1 MRRTLW
7 PDQESYVGKPV
18 TTKEWYRPL
27 PPDRTFTWSLRDN
40 TNYMESGCLSIL
52 DYTAKNGK
60 EMLRNFYRKGYN
72 SWQKGVK
79 GNPYAFV
86 IAEDQGDPRRVGQ
99 MVELLRNQR
108 IEVSRLT
115 APVTVKEGTFAKG
128 AFVVRLDQPYRNYAV
143 DLLEPQK
150 FPETPYEPYD
160 DVSWAFPVHYGLE
173 AKRVEDAAILSA
185 PLT

>member
-1 MRRTLW
+1 VW
-7 PDQESYVGKPV
+7 
-18 TTKEWYRPL
+18 
-27 PPDRTFTWSLRDN
+27 PPDKTFVWSLRDN

-52 DYTAKNGK
+52 DYTAKNAK

-86 IAEDQGDPRRVGQ
+86 IPEDQGDPRRVGEL
-99 MVELLRNQR
+99 VELLRNQQ

-128 AFVVRLDQPYRNYAV
+128 AFVVELDQPYRNYAL

-150 FPETPYEPYD
+150 FPETPYTPYD
-160 DVSWAFPVHYGLE
+160 DV
-173 AKRVEDAAILSA
+173 
-185 PLT
+185 